1 MNPPKPFTPTLHY
14 SIAPIRRLFIAPPL
28 RSFSPCSFI
37 RCFVAVMFLVPIA
50 GNAATLRIG
59 YQKAASTLV
68 LLKAHGTLEKKLEP
82 LHVDVKWLE
91 FAAGPQLLEGLNLGS
106 IDFGYVGE
114 VPPIFALAAG
124 APLVY
129 TAYELPSPEAE
140 GILVPKDSPI
150 RTIGDLKG
158 RKIAFNKGSD
168 VHWLVVKA
176 LEDAG
181 LNYTDIQPAY
191 LAPADARAAFQNGA
205 IDAWAI
211 WDPFFVAAQRQLGAR
226 VLTTAKGIVNR
237 HQYFVSTRSF
247 SEKNP
252 EIVKTLMQEL
262 VEVGQWVR
270 DNYAQAAKELSPIQG
285 LEPDI
290 IEASLRHYQH
300 IYKPIDD
307 AVLADQQRIADAFYE
322 LKLIPQKLSVKN
334 AVAGRMTNDK

>member
-1 MNPPKPFTPTLHY
+1 MNLPND
-14 SIAPIRRLFIAPPL
+14 IAPIL
-28 RSFSPCSFI
+28 RHSITPI
-37 RCFVAVMFLVPIA
+37 LRCLIPGCFAAAIVLGPTSSE
-50 GNAATLRIG
+50 AATLRIG

-68 LLKAHGTLEKKLEP
+68 LLKAHGALEKKLAP
-82 LHVDVKWLE
+82 LNVEVKWLE

-129 TAYELPSPEAE
+129 TAYELPTPEAE

-150 RTIGDLKG
+150 RTIADLKG

-181 LNYTDIQPAY
+181 LKYGDIQPAY

-211 WDPFFVAAQRQLGAR
+211 WDPFFVAAQTQIGAR

-247 SEKNP
+247 SEKNG
-252 EIVKTLMQEL
+252 EIVKVLMQEL
-262 VEVGQWVR
+262 GEVGEWVR
-270 DNYAQAAKELSPIQG
+270 DNYAEAAKELAPIQG

-290 IEASLRHYQH
+290 IEASLRHYEH

-322 LKLIPQKLSVKN
+322 LRLIPQKLSVKD
-334 AVAGRMTNDK
+334 AVMK

>member
-1 MNPPKPFTPTLHY
+1 MNLPNDIAPTLRH
-14 SIAPIRRLFIAPPL
+14 SNTPVL
-28 RSFSPCSFI
+28 RCFLLL
-37 RCFVAVMFLVPIA
+37 CFVAAMVLAPIA
-50 GNAATLRIG
+50 NEAATLRIG

-68 LLKAHGTLEKKLEP
+68 LLKTHGTLEKKLAP
-82 LHVDVKWLE
+82 LNVDVKWLE
-91 FAAGPQLLEGLNLGS
+91 FTAGPQLLEGLNLGS

-114 VPPIFALAAG
+114 VPPVFALAAG

-129 TAYELPSPEAE
+129 TAYELPTPEAE

-150 RTIGDLKG
+150 RSIADLKG
-158 RKIAFNKGSD
+158 KKVAFNKGSD

-181 LNYTDIQPAY
+181 LKYTEIQPAY

-205 IDAWAI
+205 VDAWAI

-247 SEKNP
+247 SEKNA
-252 EIVKTLMQEL
+252 EVIKVLMQEL
-262 VEVGQWVR
+262 GETGQWVR
-270 DNYAQAAKELSPIQG
+270 DNYAQAAKELAPIQG

-290 IEASLRHYQH
+290 VEASLRHYEH

-307 AVLADQQRIADAFYE
+307 TVLADQQRIADTFYE
-322 LKLIPQKLSVKN
+322 LKLIPQKVSVKE
-334 AVAGRMTNDK
+334 AIVR

>member
-1 MNPPKPFTPTLHY
+1 MNPLKQISPKPQRSSTPLLRPLAAFRLFVPLLPLLTAILL
-14 SIAPIRRLFIAPPL
+14 API
-28 RSFSPCSFI
+28 S
-37 RCFVAVMFLVPIA
+37 
-50 GNAATLRIG
+50 GNSATLRIG

-68 LLKAHGTLEKKLEP
+68 LLKAHGTLEKKLAP
-82 LHVDVKWLE
+82 LNVEVKWLE

-129 TAYELPSPEAE
+129 TAYELPTPEAE

-150 RTIGDLKG
+150 RTIADLKG
-158 RKIAFNKGSD
+158 KKIAFNKGSD

-181 LNYTDIQPAY
+181 LKYGDIQPAY

-211 WDPFFVAAQRQLGAR
+211 WDPFFVAAQRQIGAR

-247 SEKNP
+247 SEKNA
-252 EIVKTLMQEL
+252 EVVKILMQEL
-262 VEVGQWVR
+262 GEVGQWVR
-270 DNYAQAAKELSPIQG
+270 DNYAEAAKELAPIQG

-290 IEASLRHYQH
+290 IEASLRHYEH

-307 AVLADQQRIADAFYE
+307 AVLADQQRIADTFYA
-322 LKLIPQKLSVKN
+322 LKLIPQKLSVKD
-334 AVAGRMTNDK
+334 AVMKPK

>member
-1 MNPPKPFTPTLHY
+1 MVGIALYSMNSYKQVTPKLRRFNTSLLRPLAAFRLFPPLLILLTAMLF
-14 SIAPIRRLFIAPPL
+14 API
-28 RSFSPCSFI
+28 S
-37 RCFVAVMFLVPIA
+37 
-50 GNAATLRIG
+50 GNSATLRIG

-68 LLKAHGTLEKKLEP
+68 LLKAHGTLEKKLAP
-82 LHVDVKWLE
+82 LNVEVKWLE

-129 TAYELPSPEAE
+129 TAYELPTPEAE

-150 RTIGDLKG
+150 RSIADLKG
-158 RKIAFNKGSD
+158 KKVAFNKGSD

-181 LNYTDIQPAY
+181 LKYGDIQPAY

-226 VLTTAKGIVNR
+226 VLTTAKGIVSR

-247 SEKNP
+247 SGKNA
-252 EIVKTLMQEL
+252 EIVKVLMQQLSET
-262 VEVGQWVR
+262 GQWVR
-270 DNYAQAAKELSPIQG
+270 DNYAEAAKELAPIQG

-290 IEASLRHYQH
+290 IEASLRHYEH

-307 AVLADQQRIADAFYE
+307 AVLVDQQKIADTFYE
-322 LKLIPQKLSVKN
+322 LKLIPQKLSVKD
-334 AVAGRMTNDK
+334 AVVR

>member
-1 MNPPKPFTPTLHY
+1 MVDIVWLSMNLPKRITLIIRHSVTPLLALLVAA
-14 SIAPIRRLFIAPPL
+14 ILLAPIVSKAE
-28 RSFSPCSFI
+28 
-37 RCFVAVMFLVPIA
+37 
-50 GNAATLRIG
+50 TLRIG

-68 LLKAHGTLEKKLEP
+68 LLRAHGALEKKLAP
-82 LHVDVKWLE
+82 LNVEVKWLE

-140 GILVPKDSPI
+140 GILVQKDSPI
-150 RTIGDLKG
+150 LTIADLKG
-158 RKIAFNKGSD
+158 KKIAFNKGSD
-168 VHWLVVKA
+168 VHWLVIKA

-181 LNYTDIQPAY
+181 LKYSDIQPAY

-211 WDPFFVAAQRQLGAR
+211 WDPFFVAAERQLGAR

-252 EIVKTLMQEL
+252 EVVKILMQQL
-262 VEVGQWVR
+262 GEVGQWVR
-270 DNYAQAAKELSPIQG
+270 ENYAQAAKELAPIQG
-285 LEPDI
+285 LDPEI

-307 AVLADQQRIADAFYE
+307 AVLADQQRIADSFYE
-322 LKLIPQKLSVKN
+322 LKLIPQKLSVRD
-334 AVAGRMTNDK
+334 AVVKKD

>member
-1 MNPPKPFTPTLHY
+1 MKPLPPNKSLLQHSITPSL
-14 SIAPIRRLFIAPPL
+14 RLFGPSLALLAAIILAPT
-28 RSFSPCSFI
+28 
-37 RCFVAVMFLVPIA
+37 
-50 GNAATLRIG
+50 AARALTLRIG

-68 LLKAHGTLEKKLEP
+68 LLKAHGTLEKKLAP
-82 LHVDVKWLE
+82 SHVDVKWLE

-114 VPPIFALAAG
+114 VPPVFALAAG

-150 RTIGDLKG
+150 QTIADLKG
-158 RKIAFNKGSD
+158 KKVAFNKGSD

-176 LEDAG
+176 LEGAG
-181 LNYTDIQPAY
+181 LKYGDVQAAY

-247 SEKNP
+247 SQQNSEVVK
-252 EIVKTLMQEL
+252 IVIQEL
-262 VEVGQWVR
+262 GEVGQWVR
-270 DNYAQAAKELSPIQG
+270 NNYSQAAKELAPIQG
-285 LEPDI
+285 LDPDI
-290 IEASLRHYQH
+290 VEASLRHYQH
-300 IYKPIDD
+300 VYKPIDD
-307 AVLADQQRIADAFYE
+307 AVLADQQRIADTFYE
-322 LKLIPQKLSVKN
+322 LKLIPQKLSVKD
-334 AVAGRMTNDK
+334 AVVKPQ

>member
-1 MNPPKPFTPTLHY
+1 MNPLKQISPKPQHSSTPLLRPLAAFRLFVPLLPSLTAILL
-14 SIAPIRRLFIAPPL
+14 API
-28 RSFSPCSFI
+28 S
-37 RCFVAVMFLVPIA
+37 
-50 GNAATLRIG
+50 GNSATLRIG

-68 LLKAHGTLEKKLEP
+68 LLKAHGTLEKKLAP
-82 LHVDVKWLE
+82 LNVEVKWLE

-129 TAYELPSPEAE
+129 TAYELPTPDAE

-150 RTIGDLKG
+150 RTIADLKG
-158 RKIAFNKGSD
+158 KKIAFNKGSD

-176 LEDAG
+176 LEDARLKYG
-181 LNYTDIQPAY
+181 DIQPAY

-211 WDPFFVAAQRQLGAR
+211 WDPFFVAAQRQIGAR

-247 SEKNP
+247 SEKNA
-252 EIVKTLMQEL
+252 EVVKILMEEL
-262 VEVGQWVR
+262 GEVGQWVR
-270 DNYAQAAKELSPIQG
+270 DNYAEAAKELAPIQG

-290 IEASLRHYQH
+290 IEASLRHYEH

-307 AVLADQQRIADAFYE
+307 AVLADQQRIADTFYE
-322 LKLIPQKLSVKN
+322 LKLIPQKLSVKD
-334 AVAGRMTNDK
+334 AVMKSK

>member
-1 MNPPKPFTPTLHY
+1 MNPPTSIPALFQHTIAQTLRLAL
-14 SIAPIRRLFIAPPL
+14 IAAIVVTTTFA
-28 RSFSPCSFI
+28 S
-37 RCFVAVMFLVPIA
+37 AE
-50 GNAATLRIG
+50 TLRIG

-68 LLKAHGTLEKKLEP
+68 LLKAHGTLEKKLAP
-82 LHVDVKWLE
+82 LNVDVRWLE

-129 TAYELPSPEAE
+129 TAYELPTPEAE
-140 GILVPKDSPI
+140 GILVPKNSSI
-150 RTIGDLKG
+150 RTVADLKG
-158 RKIAFNKGSD
+158 KKIAFNKGSD

-176 LEDAG
+176 LENAG
-181 LNYTDIQPAY
+181 LKYSDVHLAY

-247 SEKNP
+247 SEKNA
-252 EIVKTLMQEL
+252 ETLKIVMQEL
-262 VEVGQWVR
+262 GEVGQWVR
-270 DNYAQAAKELSPIQG
+270 ENYSQAAKELAPIQG

-290 IEASLRHYQH
+290 VEASLRHYEH
-300 IYKPIDD
+300 IYKSIDD
-307 AVLADQQRIADAFYE
+307 AVLGDQQRIADTFYE
-322 LKLIPQKLSVKN
+322 LKLIPQKLSIRD
-334 AVAGRMTNDK
+334 AVVQGR

>member
-1 MNPPKPFTPTLHY
+1 MSLPNDIAPILRHSNTPTL
-14 SIAPIRRLFIAPPL
+14 
-28 RSFSPCSFI
+28 
-37 RCFVAVMFLVPIA
+37 RCFVLRCFAAAMVLAPIA
-50 GNAATLRIG
+50 CTAATVRIG

-68 LLKAHGTLEKKLEP
+68 LLKTHGTLEKKLAP

-129 TAYELPSPEAE
+129 TAYELPTPEAE

-150 RTIGDLKG
+150 RTIADLKG
-158 RKIAFNKGSD
+158 KKVAFNKGSD

-181 LNYTDIQPAY
+181 LKYTDIQPAY

-252 EIVKTLMQEL
+252 EVVKILMQEL
-262 VEVGQWVR
+262 GETGQWVR
-270 DNYAQAAKELSPIQG
+270 DNYAQAAKELAPIQG

-290 IEASLRHYQH
+290 VEASLRHYEH

-307 AVLADQQRIADAFYE
+307 TVLADQQKIADTFYE
-322 LKLIPQKLSVKN
+322 LKLIPQRVTVRE
-334 AVAGRMTNDK
+334 AVVR

>member
-1 MNPPKPFTPTLHY
+1 LAV
-14 SIAPIRRLFIAPPL
+14 IAAILVTAVSAIAE
-28 RSFSPCSFI
+28 
-37 RCFVAVMFLVPIA
+37 
-50 GNAATLRIG
+50 TLRIG
-59 YQKAASTLV
+59 YQKAATTLV
-68 LLKAHGTLEKKLEP
+68 LLKAHGTLEKKLAP
-82 LHVDVKWLE
+82 LNVEVKWLE

-114 VPPIFALAAG
+114 VPPVFALAAG

-140 GILVPKDSPI
+140 GILVPNDSPI
-150 RTIGDLKG
+150 RTVADLRGK
-158 RKIAFNKGSD
+158 KIAFNKGSD
-168 VHWLVVKA
+168 VHWLLVKA

-181 LNYTDIQPAY
+181 LKYSDVQPAY

-247 SEKNP
+247 SGKNP
-252 EIVKTLMQEL
+252 EVVKILMQQL
-262 VEVGQWVR
+262 GEVGQWVR
-270 DNYAQAAKELSPIQG
+270 DNYAQAANELAPIQG
-285 LEPDI
+285 LDPKI
-290 IEASLRHYQH
+290 IEASLRHYEH

-307 AVLADQQRIADAFYE
+307 AVLVDEQRIADTFYE
-322 LKLIPQKLSVKN
+322 LKLIPQKLTVQD
-334 AVAGRMTNDK
+334 AVAR

>member
-1 MNPPKPFTPTLHY
+1 MNPLK
-14 SIAPIRRLFIAPPL
+14 PIRPKLQHSSIPPRLRPLAAFRLFVP
-28 RSFSPCSFI
+28 
-37 RCFVAVMFLVPIA
+37 FLSLLAAMLFVPIS
-50 GNAATLRIG
+50 GNSTTLRIG

-68 LLKAHGTLEKKLEP
+68 LLKAHGTLEKKLAP
-82 LHVDVKWLE
+82 LNIEVKWLE
-91 FAAGPQLLEGLNLGS
+91 FTAGPQLLEGLNLGS

-124 APLVY
+124 APLIY
-129 TAYELPSPEAE
+129 TACELPSPEAE

-150 RTIGDLKG
+150 RTIADLKG
-158 RKIAFNKGSD
+158 KKIAFNKGSD

-176 LEDAG
+176 LEDAR
-181 LNYTDIQPAY
+181 LKYSDVQPAY

-237 HQYFVSTRSF
+237 YQYFVSTRSF

-252 EIVKTLMQEL
+252 EVVKILMQALGEI
-262 VEVGQWVR
+262 GQSVR
-270 DNYAQAAKELSPIQG
+270 DNYTEAAKELAPIQG

-300 IYKPIDD
+300 VYKPIDD
-307 AVLADQQRIADAFYE
+307 AVLADQQSIADTFYE
-322 LKLIPQKLSVKN
+322 LRLIPQKLSVTD
-334 AVAGRMTNDK
+334 AVSAER

>member
-1 MNPPKPFTPTLHY
+1 MNPLKTTSALRH
-14 SIAPIRRLFIAPPL
+14 SITPPL
-28 RSFSPCSFI
+28 RL
-37 RCFVAVMFLVPIA
+37 AVIAAILVTA
-50 GNAATLRIG
+50 VTATAETLRIG

-68 LLKAHGTLEKKLEP
+68 LLRTHGTLEKKLAP
-82 LHVDVKWLE
+82 LNVEVKWLE
-91 FAAGPQLLEGLNLGS
+91 FAAGPQLLEGLNVGS

-129 TAYELPSPEAE
+129 TAYELPTPEAE
-140 GILVPKDSPI
+140 GILVRKDSPI
-150 RTIGDLKG
+150 QTIADLKG
-158 RKIAFNKGSD
+158 KKVAFNKGSD
-168 VHWLVVKA
+168 VHWLVIKA
-176 LEDAG
+176 LEDTG
-181 LNYTDIQPAY
+181 LKYGDIQPAY

-247 SEKNP
+247 SEKNAQ
-252 EIVKTLMQEL
+252 IVKILMAEL
-262 VEVGQWVR
+262 GEVGQWVR
-270 DNYAQAAKELSPIQG
+270 DNYAQAAAELAPIQG
-285 LEPDI
+285 LDPQI
-290 IEASLRHYQH
+290 IEASLRHYEH

-322 LKLIPQKLSVKN
+322 LKLIPQKLSVK
-334 AVAGRMTNDK
+334 

>member
-1 MNPPKPFTPTLHY
+1 MNPLKTKSALRH
-14 SIAPIRRLFIAPPL
+14 SITPPL
-28 RSFSPCSFI
+28 RLITPAL
-37 RCFVAVMFLVPIA
+37 RLAVIAAILVTA
-50 GNAATLRIG
+50 VSATAETLRIG

-68 LLKAHGTLEKKLEP
+68 LLRTHGTLEKKLAP
-82 LHVDVKWLE
+82 LNVEVKWLE

-114 VPPIFALAAG
+114 VPPVFALAAG

-129 TAYELPSPEAE
+129 TAYELPTPEAE
-140 GILVPKDSPI
+140 GILVSKDSPI
-150 RTIGDLKG
+150 RTVADLKG
-158 RKIAFNKGSD
+158 KKIAFNKGSD

-176 LEDAG
+176 LADAG
-181 LNYTDIQPAY
+181 LKYSDVQPAY

-247 SEKNP
+247 SEKNAQ
-252 EIVKTLMQEL
+252 IVKVVMQEL
-262 VEVGQWVR
+262 GDVGQWVR
-270 DNYAQAAKELSPIQG
+270 NNYAQAARELAPIQG

-290 IEASLRHYQH
+290 IEVSLRHYEH

-307 AVLADQQRIADAFYE
+307 AVLADQQRIADTFYE
-322 LKLIPQKLSVKN
+322 LKLIPQKLSVKD
-334 AVAGRMTNDK
+334 AVVNPR

>member
-1 MNPPKPFTPTLHY
+1 MNPPKTTSALQHSITPTLRLLIPLLAL
-14 SIAPIRRLFIAPPL
+14 IA
-28 RSFSPCSFI
+28 STS
-37 RCFVAVMFLVPIA
+37 
-50 GNAATLRIG
+50 AATAETLRIG

-68 LLKAHGTLEKKLEP
+68 LLKTHGTLEKKLAP
-82 LHVDVKWLE
+82 LNVEVKWLE

-114 VPPIFALAAG
+114 VPPVFALAAG

-129 TAYELPSPEAE
+129 TAYELHTPEAE
-140 GILVPKDSPI
+140 GILVPKDSAI
-150 RTIGDLKG
+150 RTVADLKG
-158 RKIAFNKGSD
+158 KKIAFNKGSD

-181 LNYTDIQPAY
+181 LEYSDVQPAY

-247 SEKNP
+247 SEKNAQ
-252 EIVKTLMQEL
+252 IVKVVMQEL
-262 VEVGQWVR
+262 GEVGQWVR
-270 DNYAQAAKELSPIQG
+270 DNYAQAAKELAPIQG

-290 IEASLRHYQH
+290 IEASLRHYEH

-307 AVLADQQRIADAFYE
+307 SVLADQQRIADAFYE
-322 LKLIPQKLSVKN
+322 LKLIPQKLSVKD
-334 AVAGRMTNDK
+334 AVVNPR

>member
-1 MNPPKPFTPTLHY
+1 MNPPTSIPALLRYATTSVLRFFITPVFQR
-14 SIAPIRRLFIAPPL
+14 SIAPTLRLALIAAIVVTTTSA
-28 RSFSPCSFI
+28 R
-37 RCFVAVMFLVPIA
+37 AE
-50 GNAATLRIG
+50 TLRIG

-68 LLKAHGTLEKKLEP
+68 LLKAHGTLEKKLAP
-82 LHVDVKWLE
+82 LNVDVKWLE

-129 TAYELPSPEAE
+129 TAYELPTPEAE
-140 GILVPKDSPI
+140 GILVPKNSSI
-150 RTIGDLKG
+150 RTVADLKG
-158 RKIAFNKGSD
+158 KKIAFNKGSD

-176 LEDAG
+176 LENAG
-181 LNYTDIQPAY
+181 LKYSDVHLAY

-247 SEKNP
+247 SEKNA
-252 EIVKTLMQEL
+252 ETLKIVMQEL
-262 VEVGQWVR
+262 GEVGQWVR
-270 DNYAQAAKELSPIQG
+270 ENYSQAAKELAPIQG

-290 IEASLRHYQH
+290 VEASLQHYEH
-300 IYKPIDD
+300 IYKSIDD
-307 AVLADQQRIADAFYE
+307 AVLGDQQRIADTFYE
-322 LKLIPQKLSVKN
+322 LKLIPQRLSVKD
-334 AVAGRMTNDK
+334 AVVKGR

>member
-1 MNPPKPFTPTLHY
+1 MNLPND
-14 SIAPIRRLFIAPPL
+14 IAPIL
-28 RSFSPCSFI
+28 RHSITPI
-37 RCFVAVMFLVPIA
+37 LRCLIPGCFAAAIVLGPTSSE
-50 GNAATLRIG
+50 AATLRIG

-68 LLKAHGTLEKKLEP
+68 LLKAHGALEKKLAP
-82 LHVDVKWLE
+82 LNVEVKWLE

-129 TAYELPSPEAE
+129 TAYELPTPEAE

-150 RTIGDLKG
+150 RTIADLKG

-181 LNYTDIQPAY
+181 LKYGDIQPAY

-211 WDPFFVAAQRQLGAR
+211 WDPFFVAAQTQIGAR

-247 SEKNP
+247 SEKNA
-252 EIVKTLMQEL
+252 EVVKILMREL
-262 VEVGQWVR
+262 GEVGQWVR
-270 DNYAQAAKELSPIQG
+270 DNYPEAAKELAPIQG

-290 IEASLRHYQH
+290 IEASLRHYEH

-307 AVLADQQRIADAFYE
+307 AVLADQQRIADTFYE
-322 LKLIPQKLSVKN
+322 LKLIPQKLTVKD
-334 AVAGRMTNDK
+334 AVVR

>member
-1 MNPPKPFTPTLHY
+1 MVGMASLSMNPLKHTTASLRHFVTPILH
-14 SIAPIRRLFIAPPL
+14 
-28 RSFSPCSFI
+28 
-37 RCFVAVMFLVPIA
+37 CFVASMVLAPTSVC
-50 GNAATLRIG
+50 AATLRIG

-68 LLKAHGTLEKKLEP
+68 LLKTHGTLEKKLAP
-82 LHVDVKWLE
+82 LNVEVRWLE

-129 TAYELPSPEAE
+129 TAYELPTPEAE

-150 RTIGDLKG
+150 RTVADLKG
-158 RKIAFNKGSD
+158 KKIAFNKGSD

-176 LEDAG
+176 LADAG
-181 LNYTDIQPAY
+181 LKYGDVQPAY

-211 WDPFFVAAQRQLGAR
+211 WDPFFVAAQKQIGAR

-247 SEKNP
+247 AEKNP
-252 EIVKTLMQEL
+252 EVVKIVMQTLG
-262 VEVGQWVR
+262 EVGQWVR
-270 DNYAQAAKELSPIQG
+270 DNYGQAAKELAPIQG

-290 IEASLRHYQH
+290 IEASLRHYEH

-307 AVLADQQRIADAFYE
+307 AVLADQQRIADTFYE
-322 LKLIPQKLSVKN
+322 LKLIPQKLTVRD
-334 AVAGRMTNDK
+334 AVVR

>member
-1 MNPPKPFTPTLHY
+1 MKPRQCSSTAILQESITPL
-14 SIAPIRRLFIAPPL
+14 L
-28 RSFSPCSFI
+28 RSSGAPSLRWLI
-37 RCFVAVMFLVPIA
+37 HPLALIVAALISPIA
-50 GNAATLRIG
+50 VKAETLRIG

-68 LLKAHGTLEKKLEP
+68 LLRTHGTLEKKLAP
-82 LHVDVKWLE
+82 LKVEVKWLE

-129 TAYELPSPEAE
+129 TAYELPTPEAE
-140 GILVPKDSPI
+140 GILVRKDSPI
-150 RTIGDLKG
+150 QTIADLKG
-158 RKIAFNKGSD
+158 KKVAFNKGSD
-168 VHWLVVKA
+168 VHWLVIKA

-181 LNYTDIQPAY
+181 LKYSDIQPAY

-247 SEKNP
+247 SEKSP
-252 EIVKTLMQEL
+252 EVEKILMEQL
-262 VEVGQWVR
+262 GEVGQWVR
-270 DNYAQAAKELSPIQG
+270 DNYAQAAKELAPIQG
-285 LEPDI
+285 LDPEI
-290 IEASLRHYQH
+290 IETSLRHYQH

-307 AVLADQQRIADAFYE
+307 AVLADQQRIADTFYE
-322 LKLIPQKLSVKN
+322 LKLIPQKLSVRD
-334 AVAGRMTNDK
+334 AVANPK

>member
-1 MNPPKPFTPTLHY
+1 MNLQNNSAPILRHSITPILHY
-14 SIAPIRRLFIAPPL
+14 FILVCFAAVIVLAPTA
-28 RSFSPCSFI
+28 SE
-37 RCFVAVMFLVPIA
+37 
-50 GNAATLRIG
+50 AATLRIG

-68 LLKAHGTLEKKLEP
+68 LLKVHGTLEKKLAP
-82 LHVDVKWLE
+82 LNVEVKWLE

-129 TAYELPSPEAE
+129 TAYELPTPEAE
-140 GILVPKDSPI
+140 GILVPTESPI
-150 RTIGDLKG
+150 RTIADLKG
-158 RKIAFNKGSD
+158 KKVAFNKGSD

-181 LNYTDIQPAY
+181 LKYGDIQPAY

-211 WDPFFVAAQRQLGAR
+211 WDPFFVAAQRQIGAR

-247 SEKNP
+247 SEKNA
-252 EIVKTLMQEL
+252 EVIKLLMQEL
-262 VEVGQWVR
+262 GEVGQWVR
-270 DNYAQAAKELSPIQG
+270 DNYAEAAKELAPIQG

-290 IEASLRHYQH
+290 IEASLRHYEH

-307 AVLADQQRIADAFYE
+307 AVLADQQRIADTFYG
-322 LKLIPQKLSVKN
+322 LKLIPQKLSVKD
-334 AVAGRMTNDK
+334 AVVKLK

>member
-1 MNPPKPFTPTLHY
+1 MNLPKRITLILRHCITPVLRL
-14 SIAPIRRLFIAPPL
+14 SLIAAILLAPIASRAE
-28 RSFSPCSFI
+28 
-37 RCFVAVMFLVPIA
+37 
-50 GNAATLRIG
+50 TLRIG

-68 LLKAHGTLEKKLEP
+68 LLRAHGSLEKKLALLNVE
-82 LHVDVKWLE
+82 VKWLE

-140 GILVPKDSPI
+140 GILVRKDSPI
-150 RTIGDLKG
+150 RTIADLKG
-158 RKIAFNKGSD
+158 KKIAFNKGSD
-168 VHWLVVKA
+168 VHWLVIKA

-181 LNYTDIQPAY
+181 LKYGDIQPAY

-252 EIVKTLMQEL
+252 EVGKILMQQL
-262 VEVGQWVR
+262 GEVGQWVR
-270 DNYAQAAKELSPIQG
+270 DNYTQAAKELAPIQG
-285 LEPDI
+285 LDPEI

-307 AVLADQQRIADAFYE
+307 TVLADQQRIADAFYE
-322 LKLIPQKLSVKN
+322 LKLIPQKLSVRD
-334 AVAGRMTNDK
+334 AVVKKE

>member
-1 MNPPKPFTPTLHY
+1 MNPLQQTTPKLQRSNT
-14 SIAPIRRLFIAPPL
+14 PPL
-28 RSFSPCSFI
+28 RSSTAF
-37 RCFVAVMFLVPIA
+37 RVFVPLLCLLTATLFAPIA
-50 GNAATLRIG
+50 GNSATLRIG

-68 LLKAHGTLEKKLEP
+68 LLKAHGTLEKKLAP
-82 LHVDVKWLE
+82 LNVEVKWLE

-129 TAYELPSPEAE
+129 TAYELPTPEAE

-150 RTIGDLKG
+150 RTITDLKG
-158 RKIAFNKGSD
+158 KKVAFNKGSD

-181 LNYTDIQPAY
+181 LKYGDIQPAY

-211 WDPFFVAAQRQLGAR
+211 WDPFFVAAQRQIGAR

-247 SEKNP
+247 SEKNA
-252 EIVKTLMQEL
+252 EVVKIVMQEL
-262 VEVGQWVR
+262 GEIGQWVR
-270 DNYAQAAKELSPIQG
+270 DNYAQAAKELAPIQG

-290 IEASLRHYQH
+290 VEASLRHYEH

-307 AVLADQQRIADAFYE
+307 AVLADQQRIADSFYE
-322 LKLIPQKLSVKN
+322 LKLIPQKLSVKD
-334 AVAGRMTNDK
+334 AVVK

>member
-1 MNPPKPFTPTLHY
+1 MVGIPLYSMNPLKQISSKLQHSSTPLLRPLAAFRLFVPLLPLLTAMLF
-14 SIAPIRRLFIAPPL
+14 API
-28 RSFSPCSFI
+28 S
-37 RCFVAVMFLVPIA
+37 
-50 GNAATLRIG
+50 GNSATLRIG

-68 LLKAHGTLEKKLEP
+68 LLKAHGTLEKKLAP
-82 LHVDVKWLE
+82 LNVEVKWLE

-129 TAYELPSPEAE
+129 TAYELPTPEAE
-140 GILVPKDSPI
+140 GILIPKDSTI
-150 RTIGDLKG
+150 RTIADLKG
-158 RKIAFNKGSD
+158 KKVAFNKGSD

-181 LNYTDIQPAY
+181 LKYGDIQPAY

-211 WDPFFVAAQRQLGAR
+211 WDPFFVAAQRQIDAR

-247 SEKNP
+247 SEKNA
-252 EIVKTLMQEL
+252 EVVKILMQEL
-262 VEVGQWVR
+262 GEVGQWVR
-270 DNYAQAAKELSPIQG
+270 DNYAEAAKELAPIQG

-290 IEASLRHYQH
+290 VEASLRHYEH

-307 AVLADQQRIADAFYE
+307 AVLADQQRIADTFYE
-322 LKLIPQKLSVKN
+322 LKLIPQKLTVKD
-334 AVAGRMTNDK
+334 AVVR

>member
-1 MNPPKPFTPTLHY
+1 MNPRPNSSRSRVAYPKNRVPT
-14 SIAPIRRLFIAPPL
+14 ARRWYHLGHTAVL
-28 RSFSPCSFI
+28 AA
-37 RCFVAVMFLVPIA
+37 FVGCALTA
-50 GNAATLRIG
+50 RAETLRIG

-68 LLKAHGTLEKKLEP
+68 LLKAHQTLEQKLAP

-91 FAAGPQLLEGLNLGS
+91 FTAGPQLLEGLNLGS

-140 GILVPKDSPI
+140 GILVPKDSQLQ
-150 RTIGDLKG
+150 TVADLKG
-158 RKIAFNKGSD
+158 KKIAFNKGSD
-168 VHWLVVKA
+168 VHWLVVRA
-176 LEDAG
+176 LEQAG
-181 LNYTDIQPAY
+181 LKYSDIQPAY

-211 WDPFFVAAQRQLGAR
+211 WDPFFVAAQKQLGAR

-237 HQYFVSTRSF
+237 YQYFVSTRSF

-252 EIVKTLMQEL
+252 EIIKVLLQEL
-262 VEVGQWVR
+262 GGVGESVR
-270 DNYAQAAKELSPIQG
+270 ANYAQAATELAPIQG
-285 LEPDI
+285 LEPAI
-290 IEASLRHYQH
+290 IEASLRHYAH
-300 IYKPIDD
+300 VYKPIDD

-322 LKLIPQKLSVKN
+322 LKLIPQKIVIQGATVRQKN
-334 AVAGRMTNDK
+334 

>member
-1 MNPPKPFTPTLHY
+1 MNPPTSISALLQHTIAQTLRLAL
-14 SIAPIRRLFIAPPL
+14 IATIVVTTTSARAE
-28 RSFSPCSFI
+28 
-37 RCFVAVMFLVPIA
+37 
-50 GNAATLRIG
+50 TLRIG

-68 LLKAHGTLEKKLEP
+68 LLKAHGTLEKKLAP
-82 LHVDVKWLE
+82 LNVDVKWLE

-129 TAYELPSPEAE
+129 TAYELPTPEAE
-140 GILVPKDSPI
+140 GILVPKNSSI
-150 RTIGDLKG
+150 RTVADLKG
-158 RKIAFNKGSD
+158 KKIAFNKGSD

-176 LEDAG
+176 LENAG
-181 LNYTDIQPAY
+181 LKYSDVHLAY

-247 SEKNP
+247 SEKNA
-252 EIVKTLMQEL
+252 ETLKIVMQEL
-262 VEVGQWVR
+262 GEVGQWVR
-270 DNYAQAAKELSPIQG
+270 ENYSQAAKELAPIQG

-290 IEASLRHYQH
+290 VEASLRHYEH
-300 IYKPIDD
+300 IYKSIDD
-307 AVLADQQRIADAFYE
+307 AVLGDQQRIADTFYE
-322 LKLIPQKLSVKN
+322 LKLIPQKLSVKD
-334 AVAGRMTNDK
+334 AVVKGR